1 MKGILKMYY
10 ATFSGI
16 GESDIAAFKTKRDR
30 DDWVDFKDEVSIVAG
45 TTVENCVFKRT
56 AISRNDALCRIPFM
70 TREQDISNP
79 NLTWYII

>member
-1 MKGILKMYY
+1 MYY

-16 GESDIAAFKTKRDR
+16 GESDIAAFSTKQTR

-45 TTVENCVFKRT
+45 TTIENCAFKRT
-56 AISRNDALCRIPFM
+56 AMSRNEALSRIPFM
-70 TREQDISNP
+70 QREKDVSNP